1 MAHTPDYCDNCGEEV
16 PPRAKACPACGAC
29 EETGWSERARTQ
41 SMDIP
46 DDEFDYEE
54 FAAREFGEGKRP
66 ARSRRLWIAIVAAI
80 LLALFALSFL
90 R

>member
-46 DDEFDYEE
+46 DQNH
-54 FAAREFGEGKRP
+54 P
-66 ARSRRLWIAIVAAI
+66 A
-80 LLALFALSFL
+80 
-90 R
+90 

>member
-1 MAHTPDYCDNCGEEV
+1 MIV
-16 PPRAKACPACGAC
+16 
-29 EETGWSERARTQ
+29 
-41 SMDIP
+41 IP

-54 FAAREFGEGKRP
+54 FAAREFGGGKRP

-80 LLALFALSFL
+80 LLALFAVSFL